1 MRSMRLFL
9 YSVWLPMFA
18 VLAALLMFVGQH
30 MLVDLTVLERYD
42 PGKPTVLLDDT
53 GAVWATFALD
63 KREPID
69 INHVPSY
76 LIQACLAA
84 EDWQF
89 FTHPGISIKGIIR
102 SLLVNLRHG
111 RAVQG
116 ASTITQQLVRLIYFG
131 HKKTFTRKIKEQMVS
146 LLLEIRFSKEQIL
159 QAYLNHIYFGCG
171 IYGVQAAAKRFWAK
185 SIQDITLDEAAALLA
200 VVRSPGTYCPLLHPE
215 ATKRRRDLI
224 LRNMLKLG
232 FISQAQ
238 CDSALASPI
247 VIIEHQE
254 EKLALYAKEAI
265 RSRLEYMVGSHELY
279 TGGYVVQTTL
289 NKDIQAKAE
298 QAFATHMESMR
309 RTIDPSV
316 EGALITMNG
325 VTGEI
330 KALIGGYDFT
340 TSRFNRALQARRQLG
355 SVFKPIV
362 YAAALEAGKEMD
374 EVLIDEPF
382 SLIDERGITWQ
393 PQNFDRTFIGQMT
406 RAYALSHSNN
416 IVTIKTLLEIGAP
429 SVVAMAG
436 RCGIP
441 EKLHPW
447 PSLALGTI
455 DTTLDTALGMFN
467 LFVHDGVYVKP
478 HMISWVKDTWG
489 QKIYSYAPQTHV
501 AISSVV
507 AGKILKVL
515 TLGLERVR
523 ATMPDSWIDSES
535 ASKTGTTN
543 DFRTCWFIGAT
554 PELTTGVYVGCDDN
568 HTMGNDRYPL
578 HTAFPIWLG
587 LHRQV
592 TTEQKAFHYDP
603 TLQTICIDERTG
615 KRSKPEHPRAI
626 KIFI

>member
-1 MRSMRLFL
+1 MRFFIVTLG
-9 YSVWLPMFA
+9 LPLFA
-18 VLAALLMFVGQH
+18 VLAASLIFIGRH
-30 MLVDLTVLERYD
+30 MLVDVSVLECYD

-63 KREPID
+63 IREPID
-69 INHVPSY
+69 IKLVPRY
-76 LIQACLAA
+76 LIDACIAA

-89 FTHPGISIKGIIR
+89 FTHPGISFKGIIR

-131 HKKTFTRKIKEQMVS
+131 HKKTLTRKIKEQIIA
-146 LLLEIRFSKEQIL
+146 LLLEMRFTKEQIL

-171 IYGVQAAAKRFWAK
+171 IYGVQAAARRFWAK
-185 SIQDITLDEAAALLA
+185 SIQEITLDEAATLLA

-215 ATKRRRDLI
+215 ATLRRRNLI

-232 FISQAQ
+232 LISQEA
-238 CDSALASPI
+238 CDAALAKPMVI
-247 VIIEHQE
+247 VEQQDY
-254 EKLALYAKEAI
+254 KVGLYAKEAI
-265 RSRLEYMVGSHELY
+265 RSRLERLVGSHELY

-289 NKDIQAKAE
+289 NKSLQEKAE
-298 QAFATHMESMR
+298 QAFSVHMESMR

-316 EGALITMNG
+316 QGALITMHG
-325 VTGEI
+325 TTGEI
-330 KALIGGYDFT
+330 KALIGGYDFNE
-340 TSRFNRALQARRQLG
+340 SRFNRALQARRQLG

-374 EVLIDEPF
+374 EVLVDEPF
-382 SLIDERGITWQ
+382 SMVDERGVTWQ
-393 PQNFDRTFIGQMT
+393 PQNFDRTFIGPMT

-429 SVVAMAG
+429 SVVAMAR
-436 RCGIP
+436 RCGIK
-441 EKLHPW
+441 EHLHPW
-447 PSLALGTI
+447 PSLALGTV

-467 LFVHDGVYVKP
+467 LFVHDGIYVKP
-478 HMISWVKDTWG
+478 HMISWVKDAWG
-489 QKIYSYAPQTHV
+489 QKIYAHKPQSHV
-501 AISSVV
+501 SVSSAV

-523 ATMPDSWIDSES
+523 ATMPDTWIDSES

-543 DFRTCWFIGAT
+543 DFRTCWFMGAT
-554 PELTTGVYVGCDDN
+554 PELTTGIYVGCDDN

-587 LHRQV
+587 LHRQL
-592 TTEQKAFHYDP
+592 TTQHKTFHYDP
-603 TLQTICIDERTG
+603 TLQAICIDDRTG
-615 KRSKPEHPRAI
+615 KRVKKEHPRAI
-626 KIFI
+626 GIFV